1 MPPELRSAKTILL
14 HPPLRS
20 DERQSSA
27 IEAKKGPCS
36 PKQEP
41 FSFSC
46 PADEMIQQSETHSL
60 YYLSGYPQVDLSV
73 SPRHGSIS
81 SATGRHGP
89 RAHTISDSRWNR
101 SRCGTSLCV
110 GRVSRPVQP
119 CQLPLRPSSSPRPH
133 HLHPSSTPPSTT
145 THPQQQPLHCTRA
158 AARITPSPYY
168 THSTTNTKASSHT
181 RSVHTDAAEPH
192 RPNSGPPLTPSPS
205 HAGPILSTLNSLP

>member
-20 DERQSSA
+20 DVRQSSA
-27 IEAKKGPCS
+27 MKTKKGPCS

-81 SATGRHGP
+81 SATGRHWP
-89 RAHTISDSRWNR
+89 RANTISDSRWNR
-101 SRCGTSLCV
+101 SRCGTSLQA
-110 GRVSRPVQP
+110 RPTLP
-119 CQLPLRPSSSPRPH
+119 TTSPPLQLPQ
-133 HLHPSSTPPSTT
+133 TPPPPSQLNSAIDNYSPPAATFT
-145 THPQQQPLHCTRA
+145 LHVSGGTNYACTLLHAFHHKYQGILSHPFSSYRRCRA
-158 AARITPSPYY
+158 A
-168 THSTTNTKASSHT
+168 ST
-181 RSVHTDAAEPH
+181 
-192 RPNSGPPLTPSPS
+192 
-205 HAGPILSTLNSLP
+205 

>member
-81 SATGRHGP
+81 SATGRHWP
-89 RAHTISDSRWNR
+89 RANTISDSRWNR
-101 SRCGTSLCV
+101 SRCGTGLCV
-110 GRVSRPVQP
+110 GRVSVWDGSRCGTSLGVGRVSVWNRSLCGTGLGVGRVSVWDGSPGP
-119 CQLPLRPSSSPRPH
+119 SNPANYLSAPPAPPDPTTSIPAQLR
-133 HLHPSSTPPSTT
+133 
-145 THPQQQPLHCTRA
+145 
-158 AARITPSPYY
+158 
-168 THSTTNTKASSHT
+168 
-181 RSVHTDAAEPH
+181 H
-192 RPNSGPPLTPSPS
+192 RQLLTPSS
-205 HAGPILSTLNSLP
+205 NLYTARER